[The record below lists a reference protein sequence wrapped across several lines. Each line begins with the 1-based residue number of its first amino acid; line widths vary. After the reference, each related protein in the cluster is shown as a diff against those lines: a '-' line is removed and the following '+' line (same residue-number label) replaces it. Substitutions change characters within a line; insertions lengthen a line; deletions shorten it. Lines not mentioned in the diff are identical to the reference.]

1 MDIVTL
7 SIGIVAVIVGLRV
20 FLTRSRAL
28 KLPYICCLN
37 FCIAALIVLYVK
49 SPMGAIAAIVYFI
62 FSTVSSNA
70 IAHTIGEMKKIEK
83 VSK

>member
-1 MDIVTL
+1 MDAITL
-7 SIGIVAVIVGLRV
+7 TIGIITVVVSLRV

-37 FCIAALIVLYVK
+37 FCIAALIALHIK

-62 FSTVSSNA
+62 CSTISSNA

-83 VSK
+83 ISK